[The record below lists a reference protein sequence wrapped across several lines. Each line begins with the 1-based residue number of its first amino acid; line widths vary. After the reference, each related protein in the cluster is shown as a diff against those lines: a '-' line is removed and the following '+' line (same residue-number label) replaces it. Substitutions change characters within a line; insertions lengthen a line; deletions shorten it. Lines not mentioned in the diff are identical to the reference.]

1 MLRFDSTKSSDKKAF
16 EKYWRYR
23 TAVRCPDFPRL
34 QRFDSTKFSETTPY
48 GLRCP
53 YFLRMQRFDSG
64 PKPVYLLNWLEV
76 LKAQIET
83 IETSAGPELFI
94 LKRLKL
100 FPFFK
105 CATLVKLSK
114 KHAIFLQANFSIF

>member
-1 MLRFDSTKSSDKKAF
+1 
-16 EKYWRYR
+16 
-23 TAVRCPDFPRL
+23 
-34 QRFDSTKFSETTPY
+34 
-48 GLRCP
+48 
-53 YFLRMQRFDSG
+53 MQRFDSG

-105 CATLVKLSK
+105 SCETVKKTCNISAGQLFNLLTLLQAQNFLRLFKLST
-114 KHAIFLQANFSIF
+114 L